1 VLRGGD
7 AARYPHLRRISFS
20 FWMLQVTDHQ
30 LILFVEKTYTREFS
44 GVIQFREGT
53 FIIYDGNV
61 SEQGTEIIGTGK
73 TLKEAIENAVERPY
87 TTKG

>member
-1 VLRGGD
+1 
-7 AARYPHLRRISFS
+7 
-20 FWMLQVTDHQ
+20 MTNHQ
-30 LILFVEKTYTREFS
+30 LFLFIEKTYTREFP

-53 FIIYDGNV
+53 FIIYDGDV
-61 SEQGTEIIGTGK
+61 GDQGTEIIGSGK